1 MILLLRLSSS
11 APTHLGL
18 EQIWQRR
25 EPRKHLLS
33 TSSLVEAGSTSSL
46 STGGLL
52 SPEIPDFS
60 LDEES
65 DDDSDAHYEDFSSD
79 NGKCNL
85 MTLLFFILLVVTWVY
100 YVVMLLKMYPI
111 PLHRESENVNL
122 LCVSYKRHS
131 KGWR

>member
-1 MILLLRLSSS
+1 MCRLSSS

-52 SPEIPDFS
+52 SPELPDFS

-65 DDDSDAHYEDFSSD
+65 DDDSDAHYEDFSSE
-79 NGKCNL
+79 NGEDSMYIKINL
-85 MTLLFFILLVVTWVY
+85 TIM
-100 YVVMLLKMYPI
+100 
-111 PLHRESENVNL
+111 
-122 LCVSYKRHS
+122 
-131 KGWR
+131 

>member
-1 MILLLRLSSS
+1 MSVMLWFINFKVNYLFLRLSSS
-11 APTHLGL
+11 APTHLGV

-52 SPEIPDFS
+52 SPELPDFS

-65 DDDSDAHYEDFSSD
+65 DEDSDAHYEDFSSD
-79 NGKCNL
+79 NG
-85 MTLLFFILLVVTWVY
+85 T
-100 YVVMLLKMYPI
+100 
-111 PLHRESENVNL
+111 
-122 LCVSYKRHS
+122 
-131 KGWR
+131 